1 MWQNPMLALL
11 TSRIG
16 TKKVMFPVPRY
27 TKKDVLF
34 LKDLIE
40 AGKCRAIIDRCYPLL
55 EQSIAA
61 TRYVETEQKTGNVV
75 LTIGRGHNE

>member
-16 TKKVMFPVPRY
+16 TKKVMFPMPRY

-40 AGKCRAIIDRCYPLL
+40 AGKCRAIIDRCYPL
-55 EQSIAA
+55 EQIIAA
-61 TRYVETEQKTGNVV
+61 TRSVETEQETGNVV